1 MPQRI
6 WILSRLRHLIFPGA
20 LIMVAPVLTEGA
32 LMRQF
37 GLWLILGMLGGC
49 AAEGDLVPRTNKV
62 PVANAGPDQTVAQ
75 FDLVSLTGKRS
86 VDLDGDELTYRW
98 TLKAPVGSAALLNNT
113 NGIDTQFT
121 ADAAG
126 DYAITLI
133 VSDGTDDSPIDSV
146 IVTATQRVPGAN
158 TAPVAAAGNDVNV
171 QRGMTVQL
179 DGTGSSDADGDLL
192 TFLWK
197 IDERPSG
204 STAVLSSNS
213 APRPAFMADV
223 DGDYSVS
230 LVVSDGQLSS
240 PADTILISAF
250 SDNTPPVANAGPD
263 QTVALGSKVQL
274 DASTSYDAD
283 GDEISFVWRIVSKP
297 NGSAATL
304 SSTTAAT
311 PDFSADLEGA
321 YVIELI
327 ANDGAFD
334 SAPDAL
340 TITATKNNLPPV
352 AHAGTNT
359 TVSVGTPVVLSG
371 SQSYDSNDDPLS
383 YRWSWVNKP
392 AGSAIAFSSA
402 TSMTPTV
409 TPDVEGTYIAQL
421 IVNDGEVDSASD
433 SVTITATLSNVPPVA
448 RAGADQAVA
457 TGTLVTLDGA
467 TSSDAD
473 ANPLTYAWTFTSR
486 PVGSAAALT
495 GATTVTPSFTA
506 DLNGTYVIQLIVHD
520 GRVNS
525 APDSVVVSAST
536 SSLPVPATE
545 GDVIITEIM
554 SNPVSLDDSVAEW
567 FEIYNPTNT
576 MWDLKNCVLQDLGT
590 NTHTIGSS
598 LRIGPGEYR
607 TLARSQNPG
616 FTPSYVYTLFEL
628 GNSGDEIILTCNGAE
643 IAQVAYVG
651 NFSVKDEGKSSQLS
665 TNAYDEVQNDI
676 ATNWCAGTMIY
687 TTLGTKTDA
696 GSPGSANFVCP

>member
-1 MPQRI
+1 
-6 WILSRLRHLIFPGA
+6 
-20 LIMVAPVLTEGA
+20 MVAPVLTEGG

-49 AAEGDLVPRTNKV
+49 AAEGELEPHQNKV
-62 PVANAGPDQTVAQ
+62 PVANAGPDLTVAQ
-75 FDLVSLTGKRS
+75 FDLVLLTGNRS

-98 TLKAPVGSAALLNNT
+98 SLKAPVGSAALLNNT

-126 DYAITLI
+126 DYVITLI

-146 IVTATQRVPGAN
+146 IVSATQRVPGEN
-158 TAPVAAAGNDVNV
+158 TAPIAAAGNDENV
-171 QRGMTVQL
+171 QRGTTVQL

-204 STAVLSSNS
+204 STAVLSSTS
-213 APRPAFMADV
+213 APRPAFIVDM

-230 LVVSDGQLSS
+230 LVVSDGQISS
-240 PADTILISAF
+240 LPDTISISAF
-250 SDNTPPVANAGPD
+250 SDNTPPIANAGPD

-274 DASTSYDAD
+274 DASASSDAD
-283 GDEISFVWRIVSKP
+283 GDEISYLWRVVSKP

-359 TVSVGTPVVLSG
+359 TVSVGTAVVLSG
-371 SQSYDSNDDPLS
+371 SQSYDSNDDPLT

-392 AGSAIAFSSA
+392 AGSTIAFSSA
-402 TSMTPTV
+402 TTMTPTV

-448 RAGADQAVA
+448 KAGADQAVT
-457 TGTLVTLDGA
+457 TGTLVTLDGG

-473 ANPLTYAWTFTSR
+473 ANPLTYVWTFTSR
-486 PVGSAAALT
+486 PAGSVATLAAST
-495 GATTVTPSFTA
+495 TATPTFTA
-506 DLNGTYVIQLIVHD
+506 DLNGTYVIQLIVND

-536 SSLPVPATE
+536 SSLPAPATE

-554 SNPVSLDDSVAEW
+554 SNPDALGDATAEW
-567 FEIYNPTNT
+567 FEIYNPTST
-576 MWDLKNCVLQDLGT
+576 MWDLKNCILEDLGT
-590 NTHTIGSS
+590 NSHTISS
-598 LRIGPGEYR
+598 ALQIGPGEYR

-616 FTPSYVYTLFEL
+616 FTPSYVYSSFEL
-628 GNSGDEIILTCNGAE
+628 GNSDDEIIITCNGAE
-643 IAQVAYVG
+643 IAQVAYSG
-651 NFSVKDEGKSSQLS
+651 SFSTSVAGKSAQLS
-665 TNAYDEVQNDI
+665 TSAYDEVKNDS
-676 ATNWCAGTMIY
+676 ATNWCEGTMVY
-687 TTLGTKTDA
+687 TTVGAKTDS